1 MPAIRTDACA
11 ETPLNTSARTPAAGR
26 RAPHPCIQGDAAI
39 ITDFNRQVIEE
50 FRANQG
56 RVGGPFA
63 GARLLLLTTTGART
77 GLPRTTPLGYLN
89 DERGRVVVIAS
100 AGGAPDHPA
109 WYRNL
114 RADPR
119 VTVENG
125 PFTYT
130 ATATVLQ
137 GVERDRVFAR
147 AVEADAGWGEYQ
159 ERAGRTLPVVALEP
173 VAGGPPDLPAGDA
186 LVVVHDAFR
195 RELELV
201 RAEVADAGGGTLGAQ
216 LRLNCMALC
225 QGLHHH
231 HTMEDRGV
239 FPAVAAARPDLA
251 PVVERLAAEHARVAE
266 LLDALRER
274 VSGGDPDTRAVLAD
288 VDRLIADLLAH
299 LDYEET
305 TLVPLLNA
313 GIDGGAEAAE
323 PAEPEA
329 GASAEPGTSAG
340 PGAGSPG
347 GDGAARRPVGPL
359 VERVRATDAE
369 RAAVRELFTGGT
381 LFGAA
386 LPDAA
391 RTEPLLPGTGGVP
404 GDWVDADGTGLS
416 SGVLVYVHGGG
427 FEFES
432 PQIERVMAHRLSRAA
447 GRPALRVGYRLA
459 PAHPFPA
466 AVDDVVA
473 VHRSLVA
480 QGVPPGRIVLAGE
493 SAGATLL
500 LSALLVLKE
509 AGEALPGG
517 AVAVSPLTDFAAEGG
532 SRTENEG
539 RDLVAGSMMGH
550 IGPNYLGGAPA
561 DAAPQSPLYGDLA
574 GLPPLLLVAGED
586 ELLLDDARRFA
597 EAAAE
602 QGTRVALDL
611 YEGMPHVPHFAVL
624 AEEPRLTT
632 AETFL
637 DRLAA
642 WARGLAG

>member
-26 RAPHPCIQGDAAI
+26 RASHPCIQGDAAI
-39 ITDFNRQVIEE
+39 TTDFNRQVIEE

-56 RVGGPFA
+56 RVAGPFA

-114 RADPR
+114 LAEPR

-137 GVERDRVFAR
+137 GGERDRVFAR
-147 AVEADAGWGEYQ
+147 AVEADPGWGRYQ
-159 ERAGRTLPVVALEP
+159 ERSGRTLPVIALEP

-186 LVVVHDAFR
+186 LVAVHDAFR

-201 RAEVADAGGGTLGAQ
+201 RAEVADAGSGTLGAQ
-216 LRLNCMALC
+216 LRLDCMALC

-231 HTMEDRGV
+231 HTMEDQGV
-239 FPAVAAARPDLA
+239 FPAVAASRPDLA
-251 PVVERLAAEHARVAE
+251 PVVERLAAEHARVAG
-266 LLDALRER
+266 LLEALRER
-274 VSGGDPDTRAVLAD
+274 VSGGDPNTRAVLAD

-299 LDYEET
+299 LDDEERA
-305 TLVPLLNA
+305 LVPLLNA
-313 GIDGGAEAAE
+313 GIDGGAEETGAQSAAE
-323 PAEPEA
+323 
-329 GASAEPGTSAG
+329 GGTSAG
-340 PGAGSPG
+340 PGGGARAGDEG
-347 GDGAARRPVGPL
+347 TGRTGPV

-391 RTEPLLPGTGGVP
+391 RTEPLLPGTSGVP

-416 SGVLVYVHGGG
+416 AGVLLYVHGGG

-509 AGEALPGG
+509 AGEVLPAG

-532 SRTENEG
+532 SRTDNEG

-642 WARGLAG
+642 WTRGLEG